1 MLPVR
6 SLSCLKRISIQNTLS
21 AKHIYNCFRSFCP
34 ACFFNVFHSFC
45 SPFLSILPIEKRS
58 AAARFPCAAA
68 FALPAKRRSVFS
80 GKNMEFPLS
89 GLTFSRILHII
100 TVSQKQYGRGVPVPR
115 GQETERS
122 VQALRWGRRRWLP
135 CSGAEPFS
143 KPGGSSRYR
152 GSSVPSGKFRW
163 YRGSFALSHMA
174 RGVFSSLPRLPP
186 RQGREHPQNPSRH
199 RRSEENYGISL

>member
-1 MLPVR
+1 MIGRENRRIVFQHSPCVSAVGWNKPFNPMGFEFVVILTFKVLSLILSVLPVR
-6 SLSCLKRISIQNTLS
+6 SLSCLKRISTQNTLS

-45 SPFLSILPIEKRS
+45 SPFLSILPIQKRS

-115 GQETERS
+115 G
-122 VQALRWGRRRWLP
+122 
-135 CSGAEPFS
+135 
-143 KPGGSSRYR
+143 
-152 GSSVPSGKFRW
+152 
-163 YRGSFALSHMA
+163 
-174 RGVFSSLPRLPP
+174 
-186 RQGREHPQNPSRH
+186 
-199 RRSEENYGISL
+199 